1 MGKLLVV
8 DFKKWM
14 ELDSSKV
21 LETWLSQFLVTS
33 RSFSYLSL
41 PALIGI
47 EEWMLRKNLDSWF
60 CRNVVGMTS
69 KVPEQTST
77 GRTMKPDLKEE
88 ERSRFWV
95 TVVFPLN
102 ASEVEHFQAINGN
115 QLKLGPIIWC
125 CCTGAVVGSLR
136 RGRSRAPI
144 GSRSMRDQATAAI
157 GTVSVTSN
165 QTQSMYTQWS
175 SCPSA

>member
-95 TVVFPLN
+95 AVVFPSN
-102 ASEVEHFQAINGN
+102 ASEVDHFQGRVQIWRTFDTLTKHLKSYLVNWKILCILWQFISALGQFSVIVNGQKFKNKIN
-115 QLKLGPIIWC
+115 IW
-125 CCTGAVVGSLR
+125 
-136 RGRSRAPI
+136 
-144 GSRSMRDQATAAI
+144 
-157 GTVSVTSN
+157 
-165 QTQSMYTQWS
+165 
-175 SCPSA
+175 